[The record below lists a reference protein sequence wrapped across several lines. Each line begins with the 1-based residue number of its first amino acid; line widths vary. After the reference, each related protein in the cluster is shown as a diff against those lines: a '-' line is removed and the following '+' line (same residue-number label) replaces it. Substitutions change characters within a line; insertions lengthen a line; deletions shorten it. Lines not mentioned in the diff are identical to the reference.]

1 MSLKKK
7 FKTDTS
13 AANEGVWFD
22 FDDVPNADGTVPGF
36 KLARKTGQNK
46 AYSRA
51 MREFTKEHTTEEG
64 VADFNDLSEDEAEA
78 VELDV
83 FASAL
88 LSDWRNFQ
96 PEDDGKVLPYSPEA
110 VKKIFG
116 NPDWSDLYKDLARK
130 CGQAS
135 AYKAK
140 QLKAEAKN
148 S

>member
-7 FKTDTS
+7 FKTDTN

-22 FDDVPNADGTVPGF
+22 FEDAPNEDGTVPGF

-46 AYSRA
+46 AYSKA

-64 VADFNDLSEDEAEA
+64 VADFSSLSETEAEA

-83 FASAL
+83 FVNAL
-88 LSDWRNFQ
+88 LIDWRNFQ
-96 PEDDGKVLPYSPEA
+96 PEDDGKAIDFTAEA
-110 VKKIFG
+110 AKAVFG
-116 NPDWSDLYKDLARK
+116 DPDWSDLYKDLARK

>member
-7 FKTDTS
+7 FKTDTN

-22 FDDVPNADGTVPGF
+22 FEDAPNEDGTVPGF

-46 AYSRA
+46 AYSKA

-64 VADFNDLSEDEAEA
+64 VADFTSLSEAEAEA

-83 FASAL
+83 FTSAL
-88 LSDWRNFQ
+88 LLDWRNFQ
-96 PEDDGKVLPYSPEA
+96 PEDDGKA
-110 VKKIFG
+110 VEFTRETAKAIFG
-116 NPDWSDLYKDLARK
+116 DPDWTDLYKDLARK

>member
-7 FKTDTS
+7 FKTDS
-13 AANEGVWFD
+13 NAANEGVWFD
-22 FDDVPNADGTVPGF
+22 FTECPNEDGTVPGF

-64 VADFNDLSEDEAEA
+64 VADFSDLSEEEAEA

-83 FASAL
+83 FCSAL
-88 LSDWRNFQ
+88 LLEWRNFQ
-96 PEDDGKVLPYSPEA
+96 PNDDGKAMDYSRENA
-110 VKKIFG
+110 KAIFG
-116 NPDWSDLYKDLARK
+116 DPDWTDLYKDLARK

-135 AYKAK
+135 AYKSA

>member
-7 FKTDTS
+7 FKTDTT

-22 FDDVPNADGTVPGF
+22 FEDAPNADGTVPGF

-46 AYSRA
+46 AYSKA

-64 VADFNDLSEDEAEA
+64 VADFSSLSEAEAEA

-83 FASAL
+83 FVNAL
-88 LSDWRNFQ
+88 LVEWRNFQ
-96 PEDDGKVLPYSPEA
+96 PEDDGKAVNFTVEA
-110 VKKIFG
+110 AKKVFG
-116 NPDWSDLYKDLARK
+116 DPDWTDLYKDLARK